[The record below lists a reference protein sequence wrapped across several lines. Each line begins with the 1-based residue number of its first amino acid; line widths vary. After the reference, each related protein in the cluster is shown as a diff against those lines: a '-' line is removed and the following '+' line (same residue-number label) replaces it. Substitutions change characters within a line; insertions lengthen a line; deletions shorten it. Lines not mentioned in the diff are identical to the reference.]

1 MNEQETKEFTVRI
14 IREECATR
22 GIEIKKIILFGSH
35 ARGDANPDSDWDFL
49 LVTENE
55 LSHKEKM
62 EIRLYSARKLARED
76 ISADLIIK
84 DETTFNRQLENVG
97 VITYYAVREGVSV

>member
-1 MNEQETKEFTVRI
+1 
-14 IREECATR
+14 
-22 GIEIKKIILFGSH
+22 
-35 ARGDANPDSDWDFL
+35 
-49 LVTENE
+49 
-55 LSHKEKM
+55 M

-97 VITYYAVREGVSV
+97 VITYYAVREGVPV